1 MSKLIF
7 KVYENVSHNAEIR
20 KFYVDVKV
28 AKNFTLLRGKLE
40 TIFPILQTTKYYLKW
55 QDENRHGMLDFV
67 RIENDS
73 NEELEIAIN
82 EMNDKLN
89 FCEFFIYSDED

>member
-7 KVYENVSHNAEIR
+7 KVYETQSAEIR

-55 QDENRHGMLDFV
+55 QGDY
-67 RIENDS
+67 
-73 NEELEIAIN
+73 
-82 EMNDKLN
+82 
-89 FCEFFIYSDED
+89 FF